1 MSEDI
6 RPLEGR
12 RFIKAVLDFLA
23 PAQRAKLY
31 DFWVRDHMEKLELI
45 DAGYGRWL
53 KRLLPYLVGRYG
65 LQGKRVLDLGCGTGE
80 LVVRM
85 NLLGFE
91 TVGIDADGRAI
102 DLAKILAVENGLPE
116 TIFVKGNTGRFPFAE
131 NSFDIVTMFSVL
143 EHVDDQILLKNLLP
157 ELKRICRGVI
167 YMIAPNKLKV
177 SDDHTGLRFV
187 SWMPKRLA
195 EVYIKARGPKYR
207 YFLSASGSWDV
218 SYRTFSRIS
227 SLLHNDFLLDYPSEE
242 VIYPPLDKAP
252 MITRI
257 GKNVRIGGRKTF
269 IGVPIPWKLMVRRG
283 YPKEAFYPYLNFIAI
298 PRKPKKTDSPWTQRQ

>member
-53 KRLLPYLVGRYG
+53 KRLLPYLVNRYG

-80 LVVRM
+80 LAVRM

-91 TVGIDADGRAI
+91 TVGIDVNERTL

-116 TIFVKGNTGRFPFAE
+116 TIFVKSNTESLPFAE

-143 EHVDDQILLKNLLP
+143 EHVDDQTLIHKLLP
-157 ELKRICRGVI
+157 ELRRVCRGVVYI
-167 YMIAPNKLKV
+167 LVPNKLKP
-177 SDDHTGLRFV
+177 SDDHTGLKFV
-187 SWMPKRLA
+187 CWMPKSLA
-195 EVYIKARGPKYR
+195 EVYIKTRGPKYR
-207 YFLSASGSWDV
+207 YFLSASGAWDV
-218 SYRTFSRIS
+218 SYRTLSHIS
-227 SLLHNDFLLDYPSEE
+227 SLLQSHFLLNFPSDE
-242 VIYPPLDKAP
+242 VMYPPLNNAP

-257 GKNVRIGGRKTF
+257 GKNVRIGDRKIF
-269 IGVPIPWKLMVRRG
+269 IGVPIPWKLMVRMG
-283 YPKEAFYPYLNFIAI
+283 YPKEVFYPYLNLIAI
-298 PRKPKKTDSPWTQRQ
+298 PKKNRKKNSP

>member
-31 DFWVRDHMEKLELI
+31 DFWVRDHLGKLELI

-53 KRLLPYLVGRYG
+53 QHLLPYLVNRYG

-85 NLLGFE
+85 NLVGFD
-91 TVGIDADGRAI
+91 TVGIDVNERTL
-102 DLAKILAVENGLPE
+102 DLARILAVENGLPE
-116 TIFVKGNTGRFPFAE
+116 TIFVKSNTDRLPFAE

-143 EHVDDQILLKNLLP
+143 EHIDDQTLINRLLP
-157 ELKRICRGVI
+157 ELKRVCRGVVYI
-167 YMIAPNKLKV
+167 LVPNKLKP

-227 SLLHNDFLLDYPSEE
+227 SLLHHDFLLDYPSEE
-242 VIYPPLDKAP
+242 VIYPPPDKAP

-257 GKNVRIGGRKTF
+257 GKDVKIGDRKIF
-269 IGVPIPWKLMVRRG
+269 IGVPIPWKLMVKMG
-283 YPKEAFYPYLNFIAI
+283 YPKETFYPYLNLIAI
-298 PRKPKKTDSPWTQRQ
+298 PRKSRKTDLPQMERL